1 MDKFWVVFS
10 QVFKKNVRSGSWLFL
25 VAAPIIFAL
34 IGGGLIFYISKTT
47 ESPRVAVVSESPAVQ
62 SGLKAQKTGI
72 DFVVRDAKTAS
83 QQLTDKKIDGIL
95 AVDVTRDFTAKYTE
109 RDNSKTVSADQLRQ
123 ALTNIKTQ
131 ATVQQ
136 LKLTPTQVQT
146 LLAPA
151 KVTTHTVS
159 IANGKQVA
167 KQNSATAVNRTFA
180 IVVIVLIIMV
190 TMTYG
195 SMLAQ
200 EIATEKGSRIM
211 EILLSSV
218 SATTQFFG
226 KIAGIMALLLTQL
239 AIYAVVFAVAWPFL
253 SRWALVKQVT
263 AGIDWS
269 FLWNA
274 PGLVTL
280 GFFIVGTLSYAVLA
294 ALTGSLV
301 SNQEQ
306 VSQAVMPLS
315 MLGMLGYFGAI
326 IAQAGDSMLV
336 QIGSYIPFI
345 NVSLMPVQLTMAH
358 ASTMQAVLSL
368 VWSTVF
374 LGLFTWFTATVYKH
388 NVLVYSGSG
397 FLQSIK
403 ASWRIW
409 RAERH

>member
-34 IGGGLIFYISKTT
+34 IGGGLVYYISQTNA
-47 ESPRVAVVSESPAVQ
+47 SPRVAVVSQNPAVTN
-62 SGLKAQKTGI
+62 GLKAQKTGI
-72 DFVVRDAKTAS
+72 DFVARDAQTAER
-83 QQLTDKKIDGIL
+83 QLTAEKVDGVL
-95 AVDVTRDFTAKYTE
+95 
-109 RDNSKTVSADQLRQ
+109 TVSATDLTARYTGRENAKSVSVDQLKQ
-123 ALTNIKTQ
+123 ALTNVKTQ
-131 ATVQQ
+131 QSVQQ
-136 LKLTPTQVQT
+136 LKLTPAQVSA

-151 KVTTHTVS
+151 KLTTRTVT
-159 IANGKQVA
+159 IQDGRQVA
-167 KQNSATAVNRTFA
+167 KQNSANAVNRTFA
-180 IVVIVLIIMV
+180 IVVVVLIIMV

-226 KIAGIMALLLTQL
+226 KIAGIFALLLTQIAVYVVAF
-239 AIYAVVFAVAWPFL
+239 AIAWPFL
-253 SRWALVKQVT
+253 SHWAVIRQLT

-280 GFFIVGTLSYAVLA
+280 GFFVIGTLSYAVLA

-315 MLGMLGYFGAI
+315 MLGMLGYFGAL
-326 IAQAGDSMLV
+326 IAQASDSMLV
-336 QIGSYIPFI
+336 QVGSYIPFI
-345 NVSLMPVQLTMAH
+345 NVSLMPVQLTMGH
-358 ASTMQAVLSL
+358 ASTLQAVISL
-368 VWSTVF
+368 IWSTAF

-397 FLQSIK
+397 FLQSMRT
-403 ASWRIW
+403 SWQIW
-409 RAERH
+409 RSERSH

>member
-34 IGGGLIFYISKTT
+34 IGGGLVFYINQTNT
-47 ESPRVAVVSESPAVQ
+47 EPTVAVVSDNPAVTP
-62 SGLKAQKTGI
+62 GLKAQKTGI
-72 DFVVRDAKTAS
+72 KFEAKDAKTADR
-83 QQLTDKKIDGIL
+83 QLTAEKVDGVLTVDKNTLSARYTG
-95 AVDVTRDFTAKYTE
+95 RENAK
-109 RDNSKTVSADQLRQ
+109 SVSTDQLKQ
-123 ALTNIKTQ
+123 ALTNAKTQ
-131 ATVQQ
+131 LSVQQ
-136 LKLTPTQVQT
+136 LKLSPEQVSA

-151 KVTTHTVS
+151 QLTTHTVT
-159 IANGKQVA
+159 IQDGRQVA
-167 KQNSATAVNRTFA
+167 KQNSANAVNRTFA

-218 SATTQFFG
+218 GATTQFFG
-226 KIAGIMALLLTQL
+226 KIAGIFALLLTQI
-239 AIYAVVFAVAWPFL
+239 AVYVVVFAVAWPFL
-253 SRWALVKQVT
+253 SRWTLVRQLT

-280 GFFIVGTLSYAVLA
+280 GFFVVGTLTYAVLA

-315 MLGMLGYFGAI
+315 MLGMLGYFGAL
-326 IAQAGDSMLV
+326 IAQAGDSVIV

-345 NVSLMPVQLTMAH
+345 NVSLMPVQLTMGH
-358 ASTMQAVLSL
+358 ASTFQAVVSL
-368 VWSTVF
+368 IWSTVF
-374 LGLFTWFTATVYKH
+374 LGLFTWFSATVYKH

-397 FLQSIK
+397 FIQSMK
-403 ASWRIW
+403 RSWQIW
-409 RAERH
+409 RADQRR